1 MVPKNRVS
9 LLVGRCLRRHLR
21 ASPWNG
27 DLLNASLRHP
37 LKRLPAEVNA
47 TSFDAS
53 ETVGTQ
59 AGFLTD
65 GVAPY
70 HPFACLTRAASNITR
85 APATDA
91 FKESSLP

>member
-53 ETVGTQ
+53 ETVGTCPPNLFSK
-59 AGFLTD
+59 AGGRRQGF
-65 GVAPY
+65 
-70 HPFACLTRAASNITR
+70 
-85 APATDA
+85 
-91 FKESSLP
+91 